1 MMSFIL
7 SISKRSQTCVNTNC
21 ARNAWSP
28 EVSSNCAFKSMK
40 SEPTEPTKRWW
51 FASQRLNQMMS
62 IVFALISQAERG
74 RLATFIADEGIEDS
88 LFRDVKP
95 VTWCHMFN
103 MFKKFRNFACTCHT
117 MEPQWFDAKEIFDLV
132 TNWEPVFQQFIGCQ
146 QVWEYHRF
154 SLALK
159 PINPYKSWFRV
170 SLFFRPS
177 SNRRASI

>member
-95 VTWCHMFN
+95 VTWCHM
-103 MFKKFRNFACTCHT
+103 MSHVQHVQEVSELCFAPVTPWNHN
-117 MEPQWFDAKEIFDLV
+117 DLM
-132 TNWEPVFQQFIGCQ
+132 PR
-146 QVWEYHRF
+146 RF
-154 SLALK
+154 LTLSQTGSLSSSNSLA
-159 PINPYKSWFRV
+159 V
-170 SLFFRPS
+170 
-177 SNRRASI
+177 NRSGNTTVFP